1 MSILQGI
8 GNTWNLPNYAG
19 ELFTASAVNTPLL
32 SMIGGMNGGVIT
44 RNFEFP
50 TAQLFDFPEAEQP
63 GISENQ
69 SVIAPPP
76 RHLVRRQ
83 LTNVVQIHQ
92 QTIDLTYHRLANSGR
107 MQGLN
112 TAGHTPNP
120 LDELYWQIE
129 NSLLIPAARNIEFSF
144 IQGSFNRA
152 AQGDEANRTRGM
164 LEVCHNGGIAINAEG
179 KSLTFEL
186 LQDLYRQMADNGAYF
201 NNMVMFVGAKLKQE
215 ITMLYAKLPGG
226 NLPST
231 RKVGGINITDILTDF
246 CNVQVVWNRFM
257 PDDAVLLCDI
267 SYMNPVFMET
277 PGKGIFFV
285 EELAAVGASE
295 RRMLYG
301 EVGLDHGPAFMHGCI
316 TAISGSVRSAKAVK
330 L

>member
-129 NSLLIPAARNIEFSF
+129 NSLIIPAARNIEFSF

-164 LEVCHNGGIAINAEG
+164 LEVCGGIAINAEG

-231 RKVGGINITDILTDF
+231 RRVGGINITDILTDF

-267 SYMNPVFMET
+267 SYMNPAFMET
-277 PGKGIFFV
+277 PKISKTFAKKRGFGGARVPGGGFGGQAPQASKKGCF
-285 EELAAVGASE
+285 L
-295 RRMLYG
+295 
-301 EVGLDHGPAFMHGCI
+301 
-316 TAISGSVRSAKAVK
+316 
-330 L
+330 